1 MHLRTSTSCEIH
13 LHYSTA
19 HSTSYHGERNL
30 FSVNN
35 IIIRELKKDC
45 AMLKKE
51 PDNVMSREKC
61 TLRSAKTLT

>member
-1 MHLRTSTSCEIH
+1 MNLRTSTSCEIH

-19 HSTSYHGERNL
+19 HSTSYHGE
-30 FSVNN
+30 NN
-35 IIIRELKKDC
+35 VIIRELKKDC

-51 PDNVMSREKC
+51 PDTVMSREKC